1 MAAEFHDT
9 GGIDPA
15 AFTTDGPMTGEV
27 VRAGV
32 HDGLVIRTTLEPASR
47 PFLDDHRIDGTPVLP
62 GVMGME
68 AFAEAA
74 RLMAPDR
81 YVAAVE
87 NLDFRAPL
95 KFYRDEPRTVTITAL
110 LRPDGADLVAEC
122 GLSAKRVL
130 PGSDQPQWTVHFTG
144 SVRLTAEAPALDSD
158 ATVAE
163 AGEALTPEQV
173 YRLYFHG
180 PAYQVVGSAWR
191 QGVGAAARFAAD
203 LPAHVDGPT
212 LAGPRLVELCFQAAG
227 LWEAGTEGRLALP
240 AHVDAVRF
248 SGQPA
253 EKPGLVATARP
264 TGDGGFT
271 CAVRDGAGAV
281 VLRVDGYR
289 TVPLPDPPP
298 ADVIA
303 AIRAVMTG

>member
-1 MAAEFHDT
+1 VL
-9 GGIDPA
+9 
-15 AFTTDGPMTGEV
+15 DG
-27 VRAGV
+27 
-32 HDGLVIRTTLEPASR
+32 DG
-47 PFLDDHRIDGTPVLP
+47 
-62 GVMGME
+62 
-68 AFAEAA
+68 
-74 RLMAPDR
+74 
-81 YVAAVE
+81 
-87 NLDFRAPL
+87 
-95 KFYRDEPRTVTITAL
+95 
-110 LRPDGADLVAEC
+110 
-122 GLSAKRVL
+122 
-130 PGSDQPQWTVHFTG
+130 
-144 SVRLTAEAPALDSD
+144 
-158 ATVAE
+158 TVAE
-163 AGEALTPEQV
+163 AGEALPPEQV

-180 PAYQVVGSAWR
+180 PAYRVVGSAWR
-191 QGVGAAARFAAD
+191 QDVGAAARFAAD

-264 TGDGGFT
+264 AGNGGFT
-271 CAVRDGAGAV
+271 CDVRDGAGAV

-289 TVPLPDPPP
+289 TIPLPDPPP